1 MKLIEK
7 PETALDAWI
16 TVLQA
21 SSHQIS
27 PDILLTLYAYNNDGQ
42 HTLWGGRCMANEY
55 LIEVM
60 DNQSMASVLSMLY
73 DKTLKT
79 SNLIPA
85 SIQETINMKSYST
98 AQTLDRATRNVLDRL
113 VWGVHAIFKEDWK
126 MMMTITVDD
135 VATSRTQIRL
145 VARHNT
151 VLVGGRGMTLRDSA
165 TELYHNAT
173 PYFSGIQ

>member
-1 MKLIEK
+1 
-7 PETALDAWI
+7 
-16 TVLQA
+16 
-21 SSHQIS
+21 
-27 PDILLTLYAYNNDGQ
+27 
-42 HTLWGGRCMANEY
+42 
-55 LIEVM
+55 
-60 DNQSMASVLSMLY
+60 
-73 DKTLKT
+73 
-79 SNLIPA
+79 
-85 SIQETINMKSYST
+85 
-98 AQTLDRATRNVLDRL
+98 
-113 VWGVHAIFKEDWK
+113 